1 MRNTNLK
8 IRFIIAVALGSFSV
22 ALMAPNAEANNL
34 IGQWTFETGEELSDK
49 TGNFGNLFL
58 GNGATISNGKLN
70 VGINQ
75 FAYGSTYKGPKIT
88 DKTLVSW
95 VSLDNINIGS
105 GSALTLQNSN
115 GSVFDAIVYGEREK
129 NRWMAGS
136 DYFRRTVNLRPGFAE
151 TTPNQLVQMAI
162 TYGNKDIKVYRD
174 SLLIG
179 SYTHNSN
186 IASFDS
192 TASVLFGRRH
202 GTPGGGPGTID
213 ATIEEA
219 RIYNGVLSATDLSK
233 LTFVGQ
239 SVQSVPEPASILGLL
254 SIGAVAVGGVLKKK
268 KQDNYSNLG

>member
-8 IRFIIAVALGSFSV
+8 IRLIIAVALGSSSV
-22 ALMAPNAEANNL
+22 ALMAPNAEANSL
-34 IGQWTFETGEELSDK
+34 IGQWTFEAGEELRDK

-58 GNGATISNGKLN
+58 GNGATVSNGKLN

-75 FAYGSTYKGPKIT
+75 FAHGATYKGPKIT

-151 TTPNQLVQMAI
+151 TSPNQLVQMAI

-179 SYTHNSN
+179 SYTHNNN

-202 GTPGGGPGTID
+202 GTPRSGPGTLD

-239 SVQSVPEPASILGLL
+239 SVKSVPEPASILGLL

-268 KQDNYSNLG
+268 K